1 MVARPL
7 LFYHTEASSLLLKLL
22 LSTPSWTGG
31 FVKLKLQKESAA
43 QTDWAAVLRKYLNPQ
58 VLGRTAVDELIDHIE
73 VGERTDAS
81 DKHRQNVTAFYQF
94 ADSTQQ

>member
-1 MVARPL
+1 M
-7 LFYHTEASSLLLKLL
+7 LKLL

-43 QTDWAAVLRKYLNPQ
+43 QTDWAAVLRKYLNLQ

-73 VGERTDAS
+73 VGERTDAGGN
-81 DKHRQNVTAFYQF
+81 HRQNIKVFYQF
-94 ADSTQQ
+94 ADSMQR